1 MALPSHE
8 DIARSAATMERPGDC
23 LIAEAV
29 NIIDTARR
37 HNAQLRLTGG
47 LAVRRY
53 ATDLDFMDRG
63 FSDIDFIG
71 LSSEGARLRRVVKQL
86 GYEENY
92 YVTQAT
98 GGAQLQYLERPRLLE
113 ARAHMLKR
121 PRPLGPANVTSPT
134 VDHIDIFLDVMR
146 MDHDVDV
153 RGRLAIDPYA
163 ISPVDTLLTKLQIGE
178 MADKDVHDV
187 IALLKDLPLSGKDD
201 NATINAPHL
210 ARVCARDW
218 GISHDVTANLGLVVA
233 RLADYQLS
241 GAEKA
246 RVSESVAML
255 EEMIAAQDKSL
266 RWRLRARVGT
276 RLSWRREVEER
287 EGSPVIA
294 RVPRDSTF
302 MVLSCT
308 ECGCGLE
315 ISQEL
320 ADLPTAPLACPRC
333 GSLDLSLQSG
343 EVEESTAA

>member
-8 DIARSAATMERPGDC
+8 DIAQSVATMKRPGDR
-23 LIAEAV
+23 LMAEAV
-29 NIIDTARR
+29 TIIDTACR

-53 ATDLDFMDRG
+53 ATDLDFMDRE

-71 LSSEGARLRRVVKQL
+71 LSSEGARFRRVVEQL
-86 GYEENY
+86 GYEENR

-98 GGAQLQYLERPRLLE
+98 GGAQLQYLKRARLLE

-121 PRPLGPANVTSPT
+121 PRALGPANVTRPT

-153 RGRLAIDPYA
+153 RGRLGIDPYA

-187 IALLKDLPLSGKDD
+187 IALLKDVPLSRTDD
-201 NATINAPHL
+201 NATINAPRL
-210 ARVCARDW
+210 ARVCGRDW
-218 GISHDVTANLGLVVA
+218 GICYDVTANLDVVA
-233 RLADYQLS
+233 ARLSDCPLPD
-241 GAEKA
+241 AEKA
-246 RVSESVAML
+246 RVSSRTATLQEAIAT
-255 EEMIAAQDKSL
+255 EEKPL

-276 RLSWRREVEER
+276 RLPWRREVEER

-294 RVPRDSTF
+294 RVPPGTTF
-302 MVLSCT
+302 MVLSCV
-308 ECGCGLE
+308 ECGYGLD

-343 EVEESTAA
+343 EVEESAAA